1 MAQRQRL
8 AHTAGKGTRGLEP
21 GVSDAKTLR
30 LSTSPSIKCHAF
42 LPQPHACPTLQIGN
56 LGLPGAKQP
65 SQSAQ
70 GLPQPGLQR
79 AKGRRGWGPRAE
91 GASMPRMGTIEGGR
105 WEGALTPSHVAPRGS
120 RGAPPG
126 PGSSTRTRQDSPATS
141 VSPPRVGTWE
151 PWQRGLYGGRAGPD
165 GAAFPDSGGA
175 GRRVYPREDQGAP

>member
-1 MAQRQRL
+1 MPCLSPPAPRL
-8 AHTAGKGTRGLEP
+8 PHFTDREP
-21 GVSDAKTLR
+21 G
-30 LSTSPSIKCHAF
+30 SPRGQAAQSVGAG
-42 LPQPHACPTLQIGN
+42 PAPAGSAEGQGPEG
-56 LGLPGAKQP
+56 LGSG
-65 SQSAQ
+65 
-70 GLPQPGLQR
+70 
-79 AKGRRGWGPRAE
+79 GRRGVEGPERP
-91 GASMPRMGTIEGGR
+91 GTMPRMGTIEGGR